1 MALPAEIVQLGVA
14 GIVAMV
20 LAFVLKLIVDGRLHT
35 DGEIRVR
42 DDRIIDLMAQTSTLT
57 TALGSANDQSK
68 AIISLWSALQSG
80 DRDG

>member
-35 DGEIRVR
+35 DGEIKVR
-42 DDRIIDLMAQTSTLT
+42 DDRIADLMAQTDTLT
-57 TALGSANDQSK
+57 AALGSANDQSK
-68 AIISLWSALQSG
+68 AIISLWSALQSN

>member
-35 DGEIRVR
+35 DGEIKVR
-42 DDRIIDLMAQTSTLT
+42 DDRITDLLSQVDTLT
-57 TALGSANDQSK
+57 VALGSSNDQSK
-68 AIISLWSALQSG
+68 AIISLWSALQVEERNG
-80 DRDG
+80 